1 MPDMKIRTWCLE
13 TIPIRTYSTSSH
25 SNLVNR
31 TYCPK
36 PSDIHKSSSCAPER
50 DFVGH
55 IFCEEKTNEFCE
67 DRVIVLQ
74 PQLYI
79 DF

>member
-1 MPDMKIRTWCLE
+1 MKIRTWCLE

-36 PSDIHKSSSCAPER
+36 PVLRSLSISLHDTNFEEMALLR
-50 DFVGH
+50 WFV
-55 IFCEEKTNEFCE
+55 ENEWIE
-67 DRVIVLQ
+67 IL
-74 PQLYI
+74 LYL
-79 DF
+79 